1 MRTPRLTVRL
11 GPLLTPV
18 WRRVPFCRSLRSWRI
33 RRVPGSVHPRAV
45 DAGRAQQVS
54 QPCQCMQTPSRASAP
69 PCLSR
74 SKVRTATLVAPLT
87 LARTCA
93 AAAQGVHRG
102 PLSWR
107 RTASSRAA
115 TLMPYSQGQ
124 YLAYMSLLGG
134 MGAESKR
141 ERPYDHPERSS
152 VAAPVAAL
160 SQCSCLS
167 CCQVGCRRGH

>member
-1 MRTPRLTVRL
+1 MPPQLKVFTE
-11 GPLLTPV
+11 
-18 WRRVPFCRSLRSWRI
+18 
-33 RRVPGSVHPRAV
+33 
-45 DAGRAQQVS
+45 D
-54 QPCQCMQTPSRASAP
+54 PSHVAENG
-69 PCLSR
+69 
-74 SKVRTATLVAPLT
+74 LVA
-87 LARTCA
+87 RCH
-93 AAAQGVHRG
+93 VV
-102 PLSWR
+102 S
-107 RTASSRAA
+107 
-115 TLMPYSQGQ
+115 YSQGQ

>member
-11 GPLLTPV
+11 GRLLTPV
-18 WRRVPFCRSLRSWRI
+18 WRRVPLCRCLSWRI
-33 RRVPGSVHPRAV
+33 RRVPGGVHPRAV

-54 QPCQCMQTPSRASAP
+54 QLCQCMQTPSRASAP